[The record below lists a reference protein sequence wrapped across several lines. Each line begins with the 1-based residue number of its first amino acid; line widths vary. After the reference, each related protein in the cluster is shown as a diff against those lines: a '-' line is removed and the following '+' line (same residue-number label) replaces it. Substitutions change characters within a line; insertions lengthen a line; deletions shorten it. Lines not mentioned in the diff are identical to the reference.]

1 MAEEKDLD
9 LKEDKPKKVK
19 SSDSKKESKKTKG
32 LSKEEKAKA
41 KFAKL
46 EEKQLK
52 KQKQKEVYDNLKEGY
67 KDFESAEGRKKRAKE
82 AKVKKIKDKVDYKL
96 AIREFPVKVV
106 KEIQKVRWP
115 SQSVLGS
122 RLLWVLGFI
131 VTLAVIFFFVD
142 WGIQELFGV
151 AKII

>member
-1 MAEEKDLD
+1 MANEEKDLVSND
-9 LKEDKPKKVK
+9 VPKKEK
-19 SSDSKKESKKTKG
+19 PKG

-46 EEKQLK
+46 EEKRLK
-52 KQKQKEVYDNLKEGY
+52 KEKQREVYEDLKEGY
-67 KDFESAEGRKKRAKE
+67 KEFESAEGRKKKAKE
-82 AKVKKIKDKVDYKL
+82 AKVKKIKEKVDYKL

-122 RLLWVLGFI
+122 RLIWVLGFI
-131 VTLAVIFFFVD
+131 ILLAVVFYFVD
-142 WGIQELFGV
+142 WGIQSLFGV